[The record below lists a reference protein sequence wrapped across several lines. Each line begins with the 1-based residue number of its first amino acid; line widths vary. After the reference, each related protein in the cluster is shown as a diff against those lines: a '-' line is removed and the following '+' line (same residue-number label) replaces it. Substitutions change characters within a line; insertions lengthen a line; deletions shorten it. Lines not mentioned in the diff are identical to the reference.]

1 MIGNS
6 LEYVLGDKMLKSPE
20 EIGRARKN
28 GSRSGQRKTGEQE
41 SPVSTATSY
50 QVVQRGGVWRNI
62 TCT

>member
-6 LEYVLGDKMLKSPE
+6 LKYVLGNKMMKGPE

-28 GSRSGQRKTGEQE
+28 GGRSGQHKTGEQE

-50 QVVQRGGVWRNI
+50 
-62 TCT
+62 